1 MTAARNEVRNWR
13 ADALCAQV
21 DPDLFFPETDR
32 GAAFERQATAAMRV
46 CAGCPV
52 REQCLDYAL
61 HALGDGIAGGTTP
74 EERVAL
80 RRQRGVQLDAVRLEL
95 LPPTGIRERAVAGRL
110 AAASGAS
117 AEELMHRFG
126 VVRETAQRWRADTRR
141 TARTAGVG
149 EGSPAAT
156 GTPLRIST
164 AREALAGNAAPEGI

>member
-52 REQCLDYAL
+52 REK
-61 HALGDGIAGGTTP
+61 
-74 EERVAL
+74 RVAL
-80 RRQRGVQLDAVRLEL
+80 ARQGVVHPDAGRLGPR
-95 LPPTGIRERAVAGRL
+95 PPSGNRERAGAGGL
-110 AAASGAS
+110 AAASGGR
-117 AEELMHRFG
+117 AEELRLRLG
-126 VVRETAQRWRADTRR
+126 VGREPARRWGADPRR

-156 GTPLRIST
+156 GTPLQISI